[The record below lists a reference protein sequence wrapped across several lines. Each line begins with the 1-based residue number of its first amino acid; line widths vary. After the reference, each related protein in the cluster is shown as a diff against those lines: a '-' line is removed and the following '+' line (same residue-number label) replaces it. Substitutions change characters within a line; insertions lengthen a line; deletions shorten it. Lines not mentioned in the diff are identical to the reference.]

1 MLSKAILSFLGVA
14 ENKSSII
21 VVLPQISCFNHYD
34 IWQTNRSAQSFLAVH
49 HFVSSYFKDY
59 FSPWLF
65 FRFGSPVVIF
75 PPTQV
80 HFFLVNQHWIFNI
93 VWWLNR
99 FKQKT
104 SLKTGIYLTIF
115 SFLEFFSFLRIMA
128 GHSKYKFFFFRLIFL
143 MMLITGQSKDTFFF
157 IFIWHINV
165 RLKCIS
171 FSFLFIFLAEN
182 NTSIKILLLSTFPS
196 NSNWKMITGQSKCMT
211 CTLATPILVEGDC
224 RSIKMWLIVLN
235 KSFNENKKKM
245 LRLFFTINLIIYH
258 SEPVIFTVTL
268 GNSHQYLT

>member
-65 FRFGSPVVIF
+65 FRFSSPVVIF

-104 SLKTGIYLTIF
+104 SLKTGIYFTIF
-115 SFLEFFSFLRIMA
+115 SFLEFFFLPEDNGRSFKI
-128 GHSKYKFFFFRLIFL
+128 
-143 MMLITGQSKDTFFF
+143 Q
-157 IFIWHINV
+157 V
-165 RLKCIS
+165 
-171 FSFLFIFLAEN
+171 FLFSSHF
-182 NTSIKILLLSTFPS
+182 SDD
-196 NSNWKMITGQSKCMT
+196 
-211 CTLATPILVEGDC
+211 VDH
-224 RSIKMWLIVLN
+224 RSIK
-235 KSFNENKKKM
+235 
-245 LRLFFTINLIIYH
+245 RYLFFLSLYGT
-258 SEPVIFTVTL
+258 
-268 GNSHQYLT
+268 